1 MNNPGTD
8 PGSDTAPVP
17 APVARLDIVLTLEH
31 FAPLVGRTLQV
42 VKEGYLPYPVTLI
55 SAKPLGRRA
64 TAIPMT
70 RPPFD
75 LRFSGPGPG
84 YLPQDL
90 WTVEHPELG
99 LIPVFL
105 VPLGPTEGGFL
116 YQALFN

>member
-8 PGSDTAPVP
+8 PGTAPP
-17 APVARLDIVLTLEH
+17 PVMRLDIVLTLEH
-31 FAPLVGRTLQV
+31 FAPLVGQTLQV
-42 VKEGYLPYPVTLI
+42 VTEGYLPYPITLI
-55 SAKPLGRRA
+55 SAEPLGRRA

-75 LRFSGPGPG
+75 LQCSGPGPG

-90 WTVEHPELG
+90 WAVEHPELG
-99 LIPVFL
+99 LIPLFL
-105 VPLGPTEGGFL
+105 VPIGTKDGGFL